1 MPSTSTWLYLV
12 RHGAVQGGEQRF
24 YGHTDVPLSS
34 EGEAQ
39 LQALGVALA
48 KEGIEAV
55 YASDLARSRRSA
67 ELVAAPL
74 GLTPV
79 IIPAFREM
87 AMGRWELLTH
97 KEITAR
103 EPERF
108 KEWMANL
115 GTLPFPDGESLLD
128 LRARVMPAL
137 ASLLERHA
145 GGRFALVAH
154 GGPNRVILS
163 GALGMPLD
171 RIISLGQNYGA
182 LNLLEYRDGTAVVH
196 RLNHIQ
202 EWPRA

>member
-1 MPSTSTWLYLV
+1 MASTWLYLI
-12 RHGAVQGGEQRF
+12 RHGAVQGGPHRF
-24 YGHTDVPLSS
+24 YGHTDVPLSP

-39 LQALGVALA
+39 LSALGSTLR

-55 YASDLARSRRSA
+55 YASDLSRSRRSA
-67 ELVAAPL
+67 ERLASPFA
-74 GLTPV
+74 LTPV

-87 AMGRWELLTH
+87 AMGRWERLTH
-97 KEITAR
+97 EEITAR

-115 GTLPFPDGESLLD
+115 ATFPFPDGESLFD

-137 ASLLERHA
+137 AELLTRHA

-154 GGPNRVILS
+154 GGTNRVIL
-163 GALGMPLD
+163 GEALGMPLD
-171 RIISLGQNYGA
+171 HVISLGQEYGA
-182 LNLLEYRDGTAVVH
+182 LNLLEYRDGTVLVH
-196 RLNHIQ
+196 RLNHTQ

>member
-1 MPSTSTWLYLV
+1 MPSTWLYLV

-24 YGHTDVPLSS
+24 YGHTDVQLSQ

-39 LQALGVALA
+39 LQALGMALA
-48 KEGIEAV
+48 KERIEAV
-55 YASDLARSRRSA
+55 YASDLIRSRRSA
-67 ELVAAPL
+67 ELLAAPF

-79 IIPAFREM
+79 ILPAFREM
-87 AMGRWELLTH
+87 AMGRWEQLTH
-97 KEITAR
+97 QEITAR

-115 GTLPFPDGESLLD
+115 GTFPFPGGESLPD
-128 LRARVMPAL
+128 LRARVVPAL
-137 ASLLERHA
+137 GALLERHA

-163 GALGMPLD
+163 EALGMPLD

-182 LNLLEYRDGTAVVH
+182 LNLIEYRDGTAVIH
-196 RLNHIQ
+196 RLNYLQ
-202 EWPRA
+202 GWPRA